1 MVKDAVAVEQGRR
14 RPCVMERE
22 LARIKDFPQNIW
34 RRLPDDETLLLAVHV
49 YFHRSPS
56 QVQAGVLRVT
66 HSPRVPLRAHQL
78 TLKRITRQV
87 KSLNLLR
94 PRFLLID

>member
-1 MVKDAVAVEQGRR
+1 MVKDVVAVEQGRR

-22 LARIKDFPQNIW
+22 LARIKDFPPDIW
-34 RRLPDDETLLLAVHV
+34 RRVPDDETLLLSVHV
-49 YFHRSPS
+49 YLYRSAS

-66 HSPRVPLRAHQL
+66 NSPRVPLRADQL

-87 KSLNLLR
+87 KSVNLLQ
-94 PRFLLID
+94 PRFLLVD